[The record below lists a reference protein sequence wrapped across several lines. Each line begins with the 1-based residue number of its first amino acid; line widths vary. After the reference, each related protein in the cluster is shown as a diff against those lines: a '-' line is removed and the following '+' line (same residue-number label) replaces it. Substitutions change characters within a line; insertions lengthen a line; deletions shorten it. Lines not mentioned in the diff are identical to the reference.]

1 MGWRVQHDGIAFRA
15 LPETAMFARTA
26 PRRPTQL
33 RVVRQSNP
41 ELDAYNLA
49 FDELELD
56 WHWDQS
62 ILDELAGRTR
72 VKGDTR
78 TIDQRRADALVAL
91 GELALLGRD
100 ALAASG
106 ASDPAEAALMEWT
119 NTFLKRIDEIRSAQ
133 NCKTN

>member
-1 MGWRVQHDGIAFRA
+1 
-15 LPETAMFARTA
+15 MFARTA

-62 ILDELAGRTR
+62 ILDEISGIASEKDRISAYL
-72 VKGDTR
+72 
-78 TIDQRRADALVAL
+78 RAHRPHLLKVYDA
-91 GELALLGRD
+91 E
-100 ALAASG
+100 ALAEHIAEVK
-106 ASDPAEAALMEWT
+106 ARQPA
-119 NTFLKRIDEIRSAQ
+119 R
-133 NCKTN
+133 